1 MLNPEEAII
10 QFQDKEPEPGDYVLV
25 EYAGKDKERDYI
37 GFITQPKD
45 EEDDF
50 EVSSVLSVEHAIL
63 RSIDL
68 PSIIRDIANRKF
80 RKHDV

>member
-50 EVSSVLSVEHAIL
+50 EVSSVLSVEHAI
-63 RSIDL
+63 
-68 PSIIRDIANRKF
+68 SIIRDFANRKF